1 MKLLHRLRGEMETA
15 RLLLRRWKRDDFQ
28 EYVQLMSD
36 PEVMLPAGAEPAST
50 LEKAMTA
57 FHRDQRNE
65 GCFAI
70 TLKETGQVVGRI
82 KFQSDLRRFHVK
94 SLSLGY
100 ELRRDCWGNGY
111 MPEALRAMIVRA
123 FEREKVDVLG
133 ISHFSE
139 NTRSRRVIEK
149 CGFRYEGTIHHAV
162 RRSDGEIM
170 DDMCYCILREDY
182 PAWKELY
189 GSGVESDQPLLEQ
202 ENLSYRREK

>member
-1 MKLLHRLRGEMETA
+1 MKLLQRLRGEMETA

-70 TLKETGQVVGRI
+70 ALKETGQVVGRI

-100 ELRRDCWGNGY
+100 ELRRDCWGSVIFRKTLVPEGSSKNAASGMRVPFT
-111 MPEALRAMIVRA
+111 MPCAEAM
-123 FEREKVDVLG
+123 ERSWTTCATVFCGRITRPGKSSTAAAWNRTNRFWSRKIFHTEG
-133 ISHFSE
+133 RSE
-139 NTRSRRVIEK
+139 
-149 CGFRYEGTIHHAV
+149 HA
-162 RRSDGEIM
+162 
-170 DDMCYCILREDY
+170 
-182 PAWKELY
+182 AA
-189 GSGVESDQPLLEQ
+189 
-202 ENLSYRREK
+202 NLF